1 MPQTMRQKLK
11 KINQRGGAKTS
22 IKTTAGTF
30 VPTVDSHLILPRLF
44 ENCDRFDTISTNS
57 ATGFVFDMH
66 LPPDSTIELRSQT
79 IDENGGPL
87 TQLEA
92 ATRSRYVNKGLRLSN
107 CCAKIS
113 LVINIHTNT
122 WHKLTYLTH
131 NKLSVT
137 SAEASLEVENQK
149 AMYRAS
155 MCGTGVHGVFMP
167 DAITHE
173 IMSPAKFEAL
183 VQSMNVSAGVVTV
196 DSQTPLAWIIATA
209 KAQRYSI
216 QVFCMELIGSAGV
229 GGGGF
234 TTFREFYNKIVAA
247 SPPRTPF
254 PPDAVAVAC
263 KAAAAVLSTFV
274 KSLFWSYDTHG
285 KNIMTN
291 GFLLYLLDFG
301 RVYHILKNEPYI
313 KGLFTSLLAIPEF
326 RTHLAQF
333 FDVAATAD
341 TAADTAAI
349 QAAFNAIYDRYSVP
363 DRAIVAG
370 LFTIDPAVPGDI
382 ARVRSNIFEI
392 LALLTLID
400 GMTNHFKFSETR
412 FQCYEYMHLVFHTKS
427 TFDSL
432 EDFLGKC
439 ASTLAGFSAVCTA
452 RAVPGIIG
460 HVLSNL
466 DIIAGLLQGA
476 LVPCAAMGPARRAE
490 MFDLPPPGTPL
501 SPDEIEY
508 LKARDALME
517 EQEADRGTA
526 AGTAAQTGLE
536 ADLTHFVPVAPGSHS
551 SAAPSQFLPASPF
564 SPSPPPPTRAEL
576 RNQKPPNLKGV
587 QQPAKSKTPA
597 NAAAAAVAAAVAA
610 TIKDLKNGHIHP
622 GPGGQKTKINAK
634 LRVRRRYAQN
644 RQRTR
649 RRGYRASR
657 IIRRTSRTSRRL
669 RRS

>member
-11 KINQRGGAKTS
+11 KINQRGGVKAS

-66 LPPDSTIELRSQT
+66 LSPDSTIELRSQT
-79 IDENGGPL
+79 LDENGGPL

-183 VQSMNVSAGVVTV
+183 VHDMNVRAGVVTAE
-196 DSQTPLAWIIATA
+196 SQTPLAWIIDTA
-209 KAQRYSI
+209 KTQRYDI

-234 TTFREFYNKIVAA
+234 TTFREFYDRTMAAVAITA
-247 SPPRTPF
+247 PDTRF

-285 KNIMTN
+285 NNIMTN

-313 KGLFTSLLAIPEF
+313 KGLFEKLLKLSGIIPLLA
-326 RTHLAQF
+326 RF
-333 FDVAATAD
+333 FGVAADAD
-341 TAADTAAI
+341 VI
-349 QAAFNAIYDRYSVP
+349 RAAFNAIYDRYNVP
-363 DRAIVAG
+363 DSAIIAG
-370 LFTIDPAVPGDI
+370 FFTIDPAVPGDI
-382 ARVRSNIFEI
+382 ARVRLNIFEI
-392 LALLTLID
+392 LVLFTLID
-400 GMTNHFKFSETR
+400 GMTMFFDFSVDR
-412 FQCYEYMHLVFHTKS
+412 FQCYDYIHLVFETQS
-427 TFDSL
+427 TFKGL
-432 EDFLGKC
+432 GNFLTQC
-439 ASTLAGFSAVCTA
+439 SSTLSGFTMLWSKDNVV
-452 RAVPGIIG
+452 R
-460 HVLSNL
+460 LSSNL
-466 DIIAGLLQGA
+466 DVIAGLLQGA
-476 LVPCAAMGPARRAE
+476 LVPCAAMGPARRADT
-490 MFDLPPPGTPL
+490 FVLPPPGTPL
-501 SPDEIEY
+501 SPEEVAY
-508 LKARDALME
+508 LKARDDLME
-517 EQEADRGTA
+517 QEETDRRAAAAAAAAGTTA
-526 AGTAAQTGLE
+526 AGTTATAAAAQDGFTV
-536 ADLTHFVPVAPGSHS
+536 DPGSQS
-551 SAAPSQFLPASPF
+551 SVPSPFLQASPF
-564 SPSPPPPTRAEL
+564 SPFPPPTQNQLRAAV
-576 RNQKPPNLKGV
+576 RNQFPPKGV
-587 QQPAKSKTPA
+587 SRQLVNSKT
-597 NAAAAAVAAAVAA
+597 AAAAAATVVAAAA
-610 TIKDLKNGHIHP
+610 IKDLKNGSIRP

-634 LRVRRRYAQN
+634 LRVRRRYAQS

-649 RRGYRASR
+649 RRSYRASR
-657 IIRRTSRTSRRL
+657 TSRTSRTSRRL